1 MGCTINGVKYNDFK
15 MICTEEGIIPQAS
28 KYGFRFVMSD
38 WRDFITTGNPLQ
50 NNAYVYYNRNLYLCT
65 GTTEGVGVDGGRVDV
80 NNPPTHTKGTE
91 VCGTVYLKWIGKLGM
106 AKLVGIE

>member
-1 MGCTINGVKYNDFK
+1 

-50 NNAYVYYNRNLYLCT
+50 DYAYVYYNKNLYLCT
-65 GTTEGVGVDGGRVDV
+65 GTTGQGKVDV
-80 NNPPTHTKGTE
+80 DNPPTHTEGTE
-91 VCGTVYLKWIGKLGM
+91 ICGTVYLQWIGKLGM